1 MSEDQAR
8 DRVNEL
14 LTKYVQPHLPGSEFG
29 YVDLMN
35 DKPMDLEAA
44 VRGHDVLV
52 SIIERS
58 PDDTTPCRY
67 IAARQPE
74 SVAVGEFYALITL
87 DPEDLGYDKAIALTK
102 AISEPGVFVRL
113 SGDNIEFEPA
123 EFVGVLKAQ
132 QANTE

>member
-1 MSEDQAR
+1 MTEEQAR
-8 DRVNEL
+8 ARINEL
-14 LTKYVQPHLPGSEFG
+14 FTKYVEPHLPGSEFD
-29 YVDLMN
+29 YVDLIN

-67 IAARQPE
+67 IAGRQPE

-87 DPEDLGYDKAIALTK
+87 DPDELGYDKAIAMTK

-123 EFVGVLKAQ
+123 EFVRVLKAQ
-132 QANTE
+132 QADTE

>member
-1 MSEDQAR
+1 MNEDQAR
-8 DRVNEL
+8 ARVNEL
-14 LTKYVQPHLPGSEFG
+14 FAKYVQPHLPGSEFD

-44 VRGHDVLV
+44 VRGHDLLV

-67 IAARQPE
+67 ISARQPE

-87 DPEDLGYDKAIALTK
+87 DPEDLGYDKAIAMTK
-102 AISEPGVFVRL
+102 AICEPGVFVRL

-132 QANTE
+132 QADTE

>member
-1 MSEDQAR
+1 MTEEQAR
-8 DRVNEL
+8 ARVDEL
-14 LTKYVQPHLPGSEFG
+14 FTKYVEPHLPGSEFE
-29 YVDLMN
+29 YVDLMY
-35 DKPMDLEAA
+35 DRPMDLEAA
-44 VRGHDVLV
+44 VRGHDLLV

-74 SVAVGEFYALITL
+74 SVAVGDFYALITL
-87 DPEDLGYDKAIALTK
+87 DPEDIGYDKAISLAK
-102 AISEPGVFVRL
+102 SISEPGVFVRL

-132 QANTE
+132 QAESE